1 LMGDL
6 PWRQALQ
13 ETDMPNLWVLTAG
26 DLTVNPSELLSS
38 RQMRDLIDEFSINYD
53 RVLFDMSS
61 VLAVTDSA
69 ILGSVVDGVILVV
82 KAYKTPRSYIQ
93 QAIEIMHNVGSNMVG
108 VVFNQVRRY
117 GSAYYYY
124 YYYHSEA
131 DSDSMR

>member
-1 LMGDL
+1 
-6 PWRQALQ
+6 
-13 ETDMPNLWVLTAG
+13 
-26 DLTVNPSELLSS
+26 
-38 RQMRDLIDEFSINYD
+38 

-82 KAYKTPRSYIQ
+82 KAYKTPRNYIQ